1 MRHFILALII
11 SFLTLSG
18 IVSQGQ
24 DNIAVEATS
33 QNQWT
38 GLTISKESRFFVNF
52 PRWSDNVP
60 ISVGEVVNGQV
71 KAFPDKSWNKYSG
84 SEAGKKDFICVQSV
98 FVDDKNR
105 LWVLDPANPKFQ
117 GVHKRGPRLY
127 HFDLKTNQLVKAY
140 DFDQDIIFDNSYLN
154 DVRIDTDQDI
164 AYITDSNVG
173 GILTVDLKSGETN
186 RYLTS
191 HSSVQPEMSY
201 LRFSNGLWKNKVASD
216 GIALTPDH
224 NHLYFAALSG
234 HTLYRIPTAKLSG
247 KITETERKDA
257 VEHVASTY
265 ATDGMLFDDKGNLY
279 MGGLEQNAVYKVSK
293 DGNYKPVAQGPKV
306 QWADS
311 FTKDPGGNIYF
322 TTSQLH
328 LSPEQRGLY
337 KIYQI
342 EKPAEE
348 NNDKILMVI
357 TSHGKLGE
365 KEGEPTGYYLSE
377 VSHAYYEYKKAGYQ
391 VDFVSPKGGKSPV
404 DGYDMDD
411 PINKKFVNDTEA
423 QQKIN
428 NAMSPDKV
436 DLENYRGIYYAGGH
450 GTMWD
455 LPENKKLNAMTAKKY
470 ETGGVIGA
478 VCHGPAGLVN
488 VKLSNGKY
496 LVDGKTVSCFTN
508 QEEKAS
514 HADVVPFML
523 ESKLEERGAEHV
535 KSPKWQKKVIVD
547 GRLVTGQNPAS
558 AKDVAKK
565 MIQVI
570 GRK

>member
-1 MRHFILALII
+1 MRILKSILI
-11 SFLTLSG
+11 SG
-18 IVSQGQ
+18 LVSLAGFFVQAQ
-24 DNIAVEATS
+24 DNIAVDATS
-33 QNQWT
+33 QKQWT
-38 GLTISKESRFFVNF
+38 GLTTSEENRLFVNF

-60 ISVGEVVNGQV
+60 VSVGEIVNGKV
-71 KAFPDKSWNKYSG
+71 KPFPDKSWNKYAG
-84 SEAGKKDFICVQSV
+84 AEAGEKEFICVQSV
-98 FVDDKNR
+98 FVDAENR

-127 HFDLKTNQLVKAY
+127 HFNLETNKLVKAY
-140 DFDQDIIFDNSYLN
+140 NFDKEIIFENSYLN
-154 DVRIDTDQDI
+154 DVRIDTERDI

-173 GILTVDLKSGETN
+173 GILTVDLETGKTN
-186 RYLTS
+186 RYLTG

-201 LRFSNGLWKNKVASD
+201 LRFSNGLWENKVASD

-224 NHLYFAALSG
+224 EHLYFAALSG
-234 HTLYRIPTAKLSG
+234 HTLYRIPTSKLNEKASE
-247 KITETERKDA
+247 KERKDA
-257 VEHVASTY
+257 VEHVASVY
-265 ATDGMLFDDKGNLY
+265 ATDGMLFDVEGNLY
-279 MGGLEQNAVYKVSK
+279 MGALEQNAVYTLTESG
-293 DGNYKPVAQGPKV
+293 DYKAVTQGPKV

-311 FTKDPGGNIYF
+311 FTKDPEGNIFF

-342 EKPAEE
+342 EKPVEE
-348 NNDKILMVI
+348 NNNKILMVI
-357 TSHGKLGE
+357 TSHGKLGD

-377 VSHAYYEYKKAGYQ
+377 VSHAYYEYKEAGYD
-391 VDFVSPKGGKSPV
+391 VDFVSPKGGKSPI

-411 PINKKFVNDTEA
+411 PINKKFVNDKAA

-428 NAMSPDKV
+428 NSMTPDEV
-436 DLENYRGIYYAGGH
+436 NLEDYRGIYYAGGH

-455 LPENKKLNAMTAKKY
+455 LPENKKLNALTAKKY

-508 QEEKAS
+508 QEEEAS

-535 KSPKWQKKVIVD
+535 KSPKWQKKVIAD

-558 AKDVAKK
+558 AKGVAKK
-565 MIQVI
+565 MIEVI

>member
-1 MRHFILALII
+1 MRHFISTLII
-11 SFLTLSG
+11 SLITLSG
-18 IVSQGQ
+18 FIAQGQ
-24 DNIAVEATS
+24 DNIALEATS

-38 GLTISKESRFFVNF
+38 GLTVSKENRLFVNF

-60 ISVGEVVNGQV
+60 VSVGEVVNGHV
-71 KAFPDKSWNKYSG
+71 KAFPDKSWNKYTG
-84 SEAGKKDFICVQSV
+84 AKADEEKFICVQSV
-98 FVDDKNR
+98 FVDAENR

-127 HFDLKTNQLVKAY
+127 HFNLETNKLVKAY
-140 DFDQDIIFDNSYLN
+140 DFDEEIIFDNSYLN
-154 DVRIDTDQDI
+154 DVRIDTDRDI

-186 RYLTS
+186 RYLTG
-191 HSSVQPEMSY
+191 HTSVQSEMNY
-201 LRFSNGLWKNKVASD
+201 LRFSNGLWENKVASD

-224 NHLYFAALSG
+224 KHLYFAALSG
-234 HTLYRIPTAKLSG
+234 HTLYRIPTEKLTTKVS
-247 KITETERKDA
+247 EEDRKDA
-257 VEHVASTY
+257 VEHVASVY
-265 ATDGMLFDDKGNLY
+265 ATDGMLFDDEGSLY
-279 MGGLEQNAVYKVSK
+279 MGGLERNAVYKLTQSG
-293 DGNYKPVAQGPKV
+293 DYRPVTQGPKV

-311 FTKDPGGNIYF
+311 FTKDPEGNIYF

-342 EKPAEE
+342 EKPVEE
-348 NNDKILMVI
+348 NNGKILMVI

-365 KEGEPTGYYLSE
+365 TEGEPTGYYLSE
-377 VSHAYYEYKKAGYQ
+377 VSHAYYEYKKAGYD

-404 DGYDMDD
+404 DGYDLDD
-411 PINKKFVNDTEA
+411 PVNKKFVNDKDA

-428 NAMSPDKV
+428 SSMTPDEV
-436 DLENYRGIYYAGGH
+436 ELEDYRGIYYAGGH

-455 LPENKKLNAMTAKKY
+455 LPENKKLNALTAKKH

-508 QEEKAS
+508 QEEEAS

-523 ESKLEERGAEHV
+523 ESKLEERGAEHM

-558 AKDVAKK
+558 AKGVAKK
-565 MIQVI
+565 MIEVI
-570 GRK
+570 GKK